1 MNDQAMNEALDN
13 LSEQVDPSTFTAANG
28 LKLRLKRVS
37 QMIIADANR
46 RLKPP
51 KPPVTWNPDKE
62 RNEENPQHP
71 DYIEAL
77 SYYRFDTAM
86 LAMRVYFILGTEVE
100 YLPRDIEPVDS
111 TVWSDAILAADAE
124 AEIPESGP
132 RRYLAWLK
140 LYALPDEDQARLLN
154 AIIGAGNG
162 TLEAQ
167 VVEAQNSFRNNSRGD
182 TIDGVPLAATH
193 PGGDRDADGVGDG
206 AGIRSEGSSGLRALP
221 VGGVGQPELI

>member
-1 MNDQAMNEALDN
+1 MNEALDS
-13 LSEQVDPSTFTAANG
+13 LSEQVDPSTFTAQNG
-28 LKLRLKRVS
+28 LRLRLKRVS

-46 RLKPP
+46 RLKAPR
-51 KPPVTWNPDKE
+51 PPVTWNPDKE
-62 RNEENPQHP
+62 RDEPNPQHP
-71 DYIEAL
+71 DYVEAVNN
-77 SYYRFDTAM
+77 YRYDTAM

-100 YLPRDIEPVDS
+100 FLPTHLVPVES
-111 TVWSDAILAADAE
+111 TKWSDDILAADAE

-167 VVEAQNSFRNNSRGD
+167 VIEAQNSFRDNPGGN
-182 TIDGVPLAATH
+182 TIDGIPLAATR
-193 PGGDRDADGVGDG
+193 PGGDRDANGPGDG

-221 VGGVGQPELI
+221 VGDVGQPELI